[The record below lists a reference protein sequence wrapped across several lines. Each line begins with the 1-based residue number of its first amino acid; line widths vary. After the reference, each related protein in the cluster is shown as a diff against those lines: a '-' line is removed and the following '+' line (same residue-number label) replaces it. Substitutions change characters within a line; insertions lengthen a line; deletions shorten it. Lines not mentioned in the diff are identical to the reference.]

1 MLEDLRR
8 EGVKVWTEGASLRY
22 RGPTRALTPDVLAEL
37 KAHKA
42 EILIHLRRPEQ
53 EHARGMRLDK
63 LQRAL
68 QRSSGLS
75 PLAYA
80 LRQALRE
87 HAAWR
92 GESPSWL
99 GVALWAHELVDG
111 KPTRE
116 EVAEALEE
124 LRGRRAA

>member
-1 MLEDLRR
+1 MLEDLGRR
-8 EGVKVWTEGASLRY
+8 GVKVWAEGESLRY
-22 RGPTRALTPDVLAEL
+22 RSPKKALTPDVLAEL

-53 EHARGMRLDK
+53 KHAPDLST
-63 LQRAL
+63 LQHAL

-99 GVALWAHELVDG
+99 AVALWAHDLVEG
-111 KPTRE
+111 KPSRE

-124 LRGRRAA
+124 LRERRAA

>member
-1 MLEDLRR
+1 MSTRKDQAARFEDFRWRLRG
-8 EGVKVWTEGASLRY
+8 E
-22 RGPTRALTPDVLAEL
+22 PP
-37 KAHKA
+37 
-42 EILIHLRRPEQ
+42 
-53 EHARGMRLDK
+53 
-63 LQRAL
+63 
-68 QRSSGLS
+68 GLS
-75 PLAYA
+75 PLARTLLRA
-80 LRQALRE
+80 LADNRHWL
-87 HAAWR
+87 

>member
-8 EGVKVWTEGASLRY
+8 EGVKVWTEGGGLRY
-22 RGPTRALTPDVLAEL
+22 RGPTKVLTTDVLAEL

-42 EILIHLRRPEQ
+42 EILISLCRPEQ
-53 EHARGMRLDK
+53 EQVHGMHLAK
-63 LQRAL
+63 FQRAL

-99 GVALWAHELVDG
+99 AVAMWAHELVEG
-111 KPTRE
+111 KATRE

-124 LRGRRAA
+124 LRARRAA